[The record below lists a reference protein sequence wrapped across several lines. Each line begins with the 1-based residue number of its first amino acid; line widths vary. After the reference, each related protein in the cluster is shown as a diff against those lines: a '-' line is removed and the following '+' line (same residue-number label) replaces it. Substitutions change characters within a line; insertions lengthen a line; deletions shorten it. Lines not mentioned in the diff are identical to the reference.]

1 MLRILTDRV
10 LFGVLLGAYMKVKV
24 AFNHLDVV
32 FRVRVLL
39 PILLMGDQ
47 SKMRILLGEAT
58 KWFKFTYKLDD

>member
-1 MLRILTDRV
+1 MLHRVSEGLTAGSILTDRV

-39 PILLMGDQ
+39 AILLMGDQ
-47 SKMRILLGEAT
+47 SKM
-58 KWFKFTYKLDD
+58 

>member
-24 AFNHLDVV
+24 AFSHLDVV

-39 PILLMGDQ
+39 AILLMGDQ
-47 SKMRILLGEAT
+47 SKM
-58 KWFKFTYKLDD
+58 